1 LGNVAVVLAQQHE
14 DPALF
19 QEAIDYYSQVVLR
32 YEASRDELYRADT
45 QDIAATAYMGLGAA
59 YQRQDDLE
67 RARQNYERC
76 ADTTSAPQMRQRC
89 IELIQVV
96 ETLR

>member
-1 LGNVAVVLAQQHE
+1 
-14 DPALF
+14 
-19 QEAIDYYSQVVLR
+19 
-32 YEASRDELYRADT
+32 
-45 QDIAATAYMGLGAA
+45 MGLGAA